1 MKKEILY
8 SVLFVMII
16 FTSCKDIIVMDISDE
31 KVVLLSPYDH
41 LESYSSTQTFWWEYV
56 EDAEK
61 YQLQVVS
68 PDFVQTETLVLDTL
82 ITKDQFLY
90 NLIPGKYQW
99 RVRALNSVYSTD
111 FTIFSLQIDSTQD
124 LTSETIILRTPLQND
139 TTNKQILTFSWDKL
153 YNADTFNVVLL
164 FEGSP
169 SIDTLTAE
177 NSISISLIDGQGAYV
192 WKVNASNEIS
202 RTEYSERQFYLDTSA
217 PLKRTL
223 ISPVDQSVIQDSI
236 TQCVW
241 NIPSRDGSSE
251 YDSLYVY
258 SDSTITSIVFS
269 AKVVTGQTEVEL
281 NPGKYFWG
289 VRGVDKAGNRGV
301 FSDVWGF
308 ELSTK

>member
-90 NLIPGKYQW
+90 NLVPGKYQW

-111 FTIFSLQIDSTQD
+111 YTIFSLQIDSTQD

-177 NSISISLIDGQGAYV
+177 NSISLSLIDGQGAYV

-241 NIPSRDGSSE
+241 NIPSHDGSSE
-251 YDSLYVY
+251 YDSLYIY
-258 SDSTITSIVFS
+258 SDSTITSVVFS
-269 AKVVTGQTEVEL
+269 AKVIVGQVEVEL
-281 NPGKYFWG
+281 NPGIYFWG

-301 FSDVWGF
+301 FSDVWSF
-308 ELSTK
+308 ELSAK